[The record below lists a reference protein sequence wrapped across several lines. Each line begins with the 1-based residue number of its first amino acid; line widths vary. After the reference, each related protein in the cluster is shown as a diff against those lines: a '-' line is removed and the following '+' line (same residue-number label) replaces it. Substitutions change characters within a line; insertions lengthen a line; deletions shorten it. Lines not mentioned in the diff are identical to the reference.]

1 MRRVLLT
8 AGVAAVSLLAA
19 GCASSATGASN
30 SGSSPVVLRLGF
42 LANITHEPALVG
54 IAKGYFTKDLGKN
67 VTLKTSV
74 FSTGTEET
82 TALLAGQLDAAYVGP
97 NPAINAWQ
105 KSNGTA
111 IKIISGAASGG
122 ASLVV
127 KKGITSAAQLKGKS
141 LATPSLGNTQ
151 DVALRFWLKQHGLA
165 TTPTGGGDLSIKP
178 IKPNSAA
185 VLEFASGQIDGGW
198 EPEPY
203 ATEMVLDG
211 GTRLVNEA
219 SLWPGGNF
227 VTTNLVVT
235 QSFLKDHPST
245 VNGLLK
251 GQIEA
256 NSYIN
261 SNSTAAASAANA
273 ELTKLL
279 GKGLKPNVLS
289 RGAAVHP
296 LHQRPHRVVAGHRCP
311 ARGGRGPA
319 HAGEEPAR
327 HLRPRPAQRTAEG
340 GRTTTGEPMSLDQRQ
355 AAPPG
360 LLPGASARS
369 GAVTN
374 DALNGADGTTAISI
388 SEVSKAFGHGKTT
401 LHALDR
407 VSLDVALGEFVCLI
421 GASGCG
427 KSTLLSL
434 VAGLDTPT
442 AGMIDTSGRKV
453 ALMFQEPALFPWLTA
468 AKNVELALRPSG
480 MTAKA
485 RREPGR
491 GTAGSGAPRTASA
504 TSGRTSCPAACASGW
519 RWPGRWPPT
528 PTCCSWTSRSA
539 PWTP

>member
-54 IAKGYFTKDLGKN
+54 IAKGFFTKDLGKN
-67 VTLKTSV
+67 VTLKTTI

-151 DVALRFWLKQHGLA
+151 DVALRFWLKQHGLT
-165 TTPTGGGDLSIKP
+165 TTPTGGGDVAIKP

-185 VLEFASGQIDGGW
+185 VLEFQSGQIDGGW

-219 SLWPGGNF
+219 SLWPGGQF

-235 QSFLKDHPST
+235 QSFLKAHPST

-251 GQIEA
+251 GQIQA

-261 SNSTAAASAANA
+261 ANGTAAASAANA

-279 GKGLKPNVLS
+279 GKGLKPNVL
-289 RGAAVHP
+289 AAALPYIHFTDNP
-296 LHQRPHRVVAGHRCP
+296 IASSLATDAQHAVAV
-311 ARGGRGPA
+311 
-319 HAGEEPAR
+319 
-327 HLRPRPAQRTAEG
+327 
-340 GRTTTGEPMSLDQRQ
+340 
-355 AAPPG
+355 G
-360 LLPGASARS
+360 LLTPVKNLS
-369 GAVTN
+369 GIYDLGPLN
-374 DALNGADGTTAISI
+374 ALLKADGQPQ
-388 SEVSKAFGHGKTT
+388 VS
-401 LHALDR
+401 
-407 VSLDVALGEFVCLI
+407 S
-421 GASGCG
+421 
-427 KSTLLSL
+427 
-434 VAGLDTPT
+434 
-442 AGMIDTSGRKV
+442 
-453 ALMFQEPALFPWLTA
+453 
-468 AKNVELALRPSG
+468 
-480 MTAKA
+480 
-485 RREPGR
+485 
-491 GTAGSGAPRTASA
+491 
-504 TSGRTSCPAACASGW
+504 
-519 RWPGRWPPT
+519 
-528 PTCCSWTSRSA
+528 
-539 PWTP
+539 

>member
-1 MRRVLLT
+1 
-8 AGVAAVSLLAA
+8 
-19 GCASSATGASN
+19 
-30 SGSSPVVLRLGF
+30 VVLRLGF

-54 IAKGYFTKDLGKN
+54 IAKGFFTKDLGKN

-97 NPAINAWQ
+97 NPALNAWQ

-151 DVALRFWLKQHGLA
+151 DVALRYWLKQHGLNA
-165 TTPTGGGDLSIKP
+165 TPTGGGDVSVKP

-219 SLWPGGNF
+219 SLWPAGNF

-235 QSFLKDHPST
+235 QSFLKAHPAA

-251 GQIEA
+251 AQIAA

-261 SNSTAAASAANA
+261 ANGTAAAGVANA
-273 ELTKLL
+273 ELAKLL

-289 RGAAVHP
+289 AALPYIHFTNDP
-296 LHQRPHRVVAGHRCP
+296 VA
-311 ARGGRGPA
+311 ASLATDAA
-319 HAGEEPAR
+319 HAVAV
-327 HLRPRPAQRTAEG
+327 
-340 GRTTTGEPMSLDQRQ
+340 
-355 AAPPG
+355 G
-360 LLPGASARS
+360 LLTPVKNLHGIYDL
-369 GAVTN
+369 GPLN
-374 DALNGADGTTAISI
+374 ALLRADGQPQ
-388 SEVSKAFGHGKTT
+388 VS
-401 LHALDR
+401 
-407 VSLDVALGEFVCLI
+407 S
-421 GASGCG
+421 
-427 KSTLLSL
+427 
-434 VAGLDTPT
+434 
-442 AGMIDTSGRKV
+442 
-453 ALMFQEPALFPWLTA
+453 
-468 AKNVELALRPSG
+468 
-480 MTAKA
+480 
-485 RREPGR
+485 
-491 GTAGSGAPRTASA
+491 
-504 TSGRTSCPAACASGW
+504 
-519 RWPGRWPPT
+519 
-528 PTCCSWTSRSA
+528 
-539 PWTP
+539 

>member
-1 MRRVLLT
+1 MRRALLT

-19 GCASSATGASN
+19 GCASSNATAGSN

-54 IAKGYFTKDLGKN
+54 LAKGYFTKDLGKN

-97 NPAINAWQ
+97 NPALNAWQ

-151 DVALRFWLKQHGLA
+151 DVALRYWLKQHGET
-165 TTPTGGGDLSIKP
+165 TTPTGGGDVAIKP

-185 VLEFASGQIDGGW
+185 VLEFQSGQIDGGW

-219 SLWPGGNF
+219 SLWPGGKF
-227 VTTNLVVT
+227 VTTNLVVS
-235 QSFLKDHPST
+235 QSFLKAHPST

-261 SNSTAAASAANA
+261 ANGTAAASAANA

-279 GKGLKPNVLS
+279 GKGLKPNVL
-289 RGAAVHP
+289 AAALPYIHFTNDP
-296 LHQRPHRVVAGHRCP
+296 IASSLTADAQHAVAV
-311 ARGGRGPA
+311 
-319 HAGEEPAR
+319 
-327 HLRPRPAQRTAEG
+327 
-340 GRTTTGEPMSLDQRQ
+340 
-355 AAPPG
+355 G
-360 LLPGASARS
+360 LLTPVKNLS
-369 GAVTN
+369 GIYDLGPLN
-374 DALNGADGTTAISI
+374 ALLKAAGQPQ
-388 SEVSKAFGHGKTT
+388 VS
-401 LHALDR
+401 
-407 VSLDVALGEFVCLI
+407 
-421 GASGCG
+421 
-427 KSTLLSL
+427 
-434 VAGLDTPT
+434 P
-442 AGMIDTSGRKV
+442 
-453 ALMFQEPALFPWLTA
+453 
-468 AKNVELALRPSG
+468 
-480 MTAKA
+480 
-485 RREPGR
+485 
-491 GTAGSGAPRTASA
+491 
-504 TSGRTSCPAACASGW
+504 
-519 RWPGRWPPT
+519 
-528 PTCCSWTSRSA
+528 
-539 PWTP
+539 

>member
-19 GCASSATGASN
+19 GCGASN
-30 SGSSPVVLRLGF
+30 ATAGSGSGPSPVTLRLGF

-54 IAKGYFTKDLGKN
+54 LAKGFFAKDLGQN
-67 VTLKTSV
+67 VTLKTTV

-151 DVALRFWLKQHGLA
+151 DVALRFWLKEHGLT
-165 TTPTGGGDLSIKP
+165 TTPTGGGDMSVKP

-235 QSFLKDHPST
+235 QSFLKAHPST

-261 SNSTAAASAANA
+261 ANGTAAASAANA
-273 ELTKLL
+273 ELTRLL

-289 RGAAVHP
+289 AALPYIHFTDDPIASSLVTDAQHG
-296 LHQRPHRVVAGHRCP
+296 VAV
-311 ARGGRGPA
+311 
-319 HAGEEPAR
+319 
-327 HLRPRPAQRTAEG
+327 
-340 GRTTTGEPMSLDQRQ
+340 
-355 AAPPG
+355 G
-360 LLPGASARS
+360 LLTPVKNLS
-369 GAVTN
+369 GIYDLGPLN
-374 DALNGADGTTAISI
+374 ALLKAAGQPQ
-388 SEVSKAFGHGKTT
+388 VS
-401 LHALDR
+401 
-407 VSLDVALGEFVCLI
+407 
-421 GASGCG
+421 
-427 KSTLLSL
+427 
-434 VAGLDTPT
+434 P
-442 AGMIDTSGRKV
+442 
-453 ALMFQEPALFPWLTA
+453 
-468 AKNVELALRPSG
+468 
-480 MTAKA
+480 
-485 RREPGR
+485 
-491 GTAGSGAPRTASA
+491 
-504 TSGRTSCPAACASGW
+504 
-519 RWPGRWPPT
+519 
-528 PTCCSWTSRSA
+528 
-539 PWTP
+539 

>member
-19 GCASSATGASN
+19 GCASSATGASG

-67 VTLKTSV
+67 VTLKTTI

-111 IKIISGAASGG
+111 IKIVSGVASGG

-151 DVALRFWLKQHGLA
+151 DVALRYWLKQHGLS
-165 TTPTGGGDLSIKP
+165 TTATGGGDVSVKP
-178 IKPNSAA
+178 TTPNSAA
-185 VLEFASGQIDGGW
+185 VLEFQSGQIDGGW

-219 SLWPGGNF
+219 SLWPGGQF

-235 QSFLKDHPST
+235 QSFLKAHPST

-251 GQIEA
+251 GQIQA

-261 SNSTAAASAANA
+261 ANGTAAASAANA

-279 GKGLKPNVLS
+279 GKGLKPNVL
-289 RGAAVHP
+289 AASLPYIHFTDNP
-296 LHQRPHRVVAGHRCP
+296 IASSLTADAQHAVAV
-311 ARGGRGPA
+311 
-319 HAGEEPAR
+319 
-327 HLRPRPAQRTAEG
+327 
-340 GRTTTGEPMSLDQRQ
+340 
-355 AAPPG
+355 G
-360 LLPGASARS
+360 LLTPVKNLS
-369 GAVTN
+369 GIYDLGPLN
-374 DALNGADGTTAISI
+374 ALLKADGQPQ
-388 SEVSKAFGHGKTT
+388 VS
-401 LHALDR
+401 
-407 VSLDVALGEFVCLI
+407 S
-421 GASGCG
+421 
-427 KSTLLSL
+427 
-434 VAGLDTPT
+434 
-442 AGMIDTSGRKV
+442 
-453 ALMFQEPALFPWLTA
+453 
-468 AKNVELALRPSG
+468 
-480 MTAKA
+480 
-485 RREPGR
+485 
-491 GTAGSGAPRTASA
+491 
-504 TSGRTSCPAACASGW
+504 
-519 RWPGRWPPT
+519 
-528 PTCCSWTSRSA
+528 
-539 PWTP
+539 